1 MSFARWS
8 LSFASKVL
16 SAVVALGVVI
26 AIGIGAYGL
35 QTLKV
40 GGPVYKDIVQGKD
53 LIADVLPPP
62 AYILEAYL
70 ELNLAI
76 QAPASAA
83 SHRERFQELRRQYD
97 ERHAFWT
104 DQNLP
109 EGLSAALL
117 KSAHEPADA
126 FFSVADAKF
135 FPALASGD
143 AKAAADAMAELGRT
157 YESHRRAI
165 DQVVSL
171 ANERNAGVE
180 QAAIAQDNQI
190 FLWCFVACAAVLA
203 LVIGSAFAMDWR
215 VMRPMEVLTAQME
228 ALAGGDFDA
237 AVPFAD
243 RHDEIGEM
251 ARALDIF
258 RQSGLDRARLLEEV
272 QFRRQ
277 EADKRKLEVEQMAS
291 NFLQKADHLKAVLER
306 QAYIVQ
312 ASAKTLST
320 STAATERQSGEG
332 LQASSEAAN
341 NVQTVAAAAE
351 ELSVS
356 TKRISAQAADALAI
370 TTATAERAQ
379 LAREDM
385 QALSRVTGQIGSILD
400 AIGGIAAQTNLLSLN
415 ATIEAARAGEAGKGF
430 AVVAGEVKNLAAQTS
445 KATAEVARLVT
456 EINRSTE
463 TAVTSISSIADQIAS
478 VTNLSGEISHAV
490 SQQDVATSEIA
501 EGAMRAATYT
511 DGARQSCGKTA
522 DVVSAAKS
530 EVRSV
535 DDAARSLF
543 TALRDFTEG
552 VDEFLGSISADL
564 KDRRQHI
571 RHHVNHNVSV
581 SLGGTTAG
589 AQLIDISL
597 QGAAI
602 VGGPQPSLDQVVTI
616 DFGNSKEGCRVV
628 WVGDGKFGVRFNR
641 LLEEFPVSLSQATQ
655 AA

>member
-1 MSFARWS
+1 MSVNRSS
-8 LSFASKVL
+8 LSFASKAL
-16 SAVVALGVVI
+16 SAVVALGVVM
-26 AIGIGAYGL
+26 AIGIGANGL

-70 ELNLAI
+70 EVNLAL
-76 QAPASAA
+76 QTPSASAK
-83 SHRERFQELRRQYD
+83 HRERFQELRRQYD
-97 ERHAFWT
+97 ERHVFWK

-117 KSAHEPADA
+117 KSANEPAQA
-126 FFSVADAKF
+126 FFNVAETKF
-135 FPALASGD
+135 FPAVSSGD
-143 AKAAADAMAELGRT
+143 VSATGAAVSELARN
-157 YESHRRAI
+157 YEMHRRAI

-171 ANERNAGVE
+171 ANERSAGVE
-180 QAAIAQDNQI
+180 LSAAAQDNQI
-190 FLWCFVACAAVLA
+190 FLWCIVACAAVLA
-203 LVIGSAFAMDWR
+203 LVIGCAFAMDRR
-215 VMRPMEVLTAQME
+215 VMRPMEVLTQKME

-243 RHDEIGEM
+243 RRDEIGEM

-258 RQSGLDRARLLEEV
+258 RQSGLDRVRLLEEV
-272 QFRRQ
+272 QIRRQ

-370 TTATAERAQ
+370 TTAAAEKAQ

-400 AIGGIAAQTNLLSLN
+400 AIGGIASQTNLLSLN

-456 EINRSTE
+456 EINRSTD
-463 TAVTSISSIADQIAS
+463 TAMTSISAIADQVAS
-478 VTNLSGEISHAV
+478 VTSLSGEISNAV

-543 TALRDFTEG
+543 TALRDFTAG
-552 VDEFLGSISADL
+552 VDQFLGSISADL

-571 RHHVNHNVSV
+571 RHHVSHHVIVS
-581 SLGGTTAG
+581 GGGMTVG
-589 AQLIDISL
+589 ARLLDISL
-597 QGAAI
+597 QGAAMA
-602 VGGPQPSLDQVVTI
+602 GGPSVSVDQVVTI

-641 LLEEFPVSLSQATQ
+641 LLEEFPVSLSQASQ